1 MRESAGLLDIS
12 TDKGFARLHW
22 RVLVGL
28 LTIAAIVATVLIV
41 MIVTSPGQTSYR
53 DGYSVGRSAGALVQP
68 THATTVSTQRT
79 FRVETTRTNG
89 WPGALPAE
97 QLREQRHSTRNDGIL
112 TTFGWMALLPGSGW

>member
-53 DGYSVGRSAGALVQP
+53 DGYSVGTSIGGSFGATNARDDCLYAADVPRGDNPNQWLAGCIAGWNSSENNDIQS
-68 THATTVSTQRT
+68 ATTAS
-79 FRVETTRTNG
+79 
-89 WPGALPAE
+89 
-97 QLREQRHSTRNDGIL
+97 
-112 TTFGWMALLPGSGW
+112 